1 MRVAFPTNNLKTIS
15 NHTALS
21 RYIAIVEI
29 KNGEIDERI
38 AVKNPV
44 HELVKNSSH
53 EREHPGGMGAGK
65 IIPQILAD
73 YGVDVFVAREIG
85 EGMINNLEA
94 MGISVIVSDEKDIEK
109 SINKIIGGLK

>member
-29 KNGEIDERI
+29 KNGEIGERI
-38 AVKNPV
+38 AIKNPV

-53 EREHPGGMGAGK
+53 DGEHPRGMGAGK

-85 EGMINNLEA
+85 EGMINNLET
-94 MGISVIVSDEKDIEK
+94 MGIRVIVSDEREMEK
-109 SINKIIGGLK
+109 AINKIIGGLK